1 MPPSS
6 VKCAVKHQ
14 GAGEMFALLNTSV
27 MEGRKEEDATLLSYI
42 NI

>member
-14 GAGEMFALLNTSV
+14 GACEMFALLNTSV
-27 MEGRKEEDATLLSYI
+27 MEGRKEGRGCNTVELH
-42 NI
+42 